1 MVFMDE
7 YEMPS
12 IFLHVER
19 RNGNSPHSRPRRI
32 RGERKKSISTFV
44 LLSSMRYYSRMV
56 RHLSRDVISRK
67 GCIASIRAFFHD
79 YTGLRRDFTRS
90 ILERGIIAT
99 LVISNLSSFR
109 TCYSLILRGGT
120 RVLFHEKFQRVRIAN
135 RVYKISLSRNSC
147 STIKHFD
154 TSIIKSFPHALH
166 AYPFYS
172 PHFAICYV
180 YTFRSSTLHLSLL
193 IHPWARADISHQNL
207 LYRQLPVVLRFIAH
221 FSAFD

>member
-1 MVFMDE
+1 MYRFDPRVF
-7 YEMPS
+7 
-12 IFLHVER
+12 
-19 RNGNSPHSRPRRI
+19 PR
-32 RGERKKSISTFV
+32 
-44 LLSSMRYYSRMV
+44 LY
-56 RHLSRDVISRK
+56 
-67 GCIASIRAFFHD
+67 
-79 YTGLRRDFTRS
+79 GLTPRFYMINRV
-90 ILERGIIAT
+90 LERGIIAT